1 MHSPQHRTRKRL
13 GFKSWMAIAGMG
25 VAGAGLLPVVS
36 PGLATVNYQ
45 MRDPQLPL
53 GHLNRSV
60 VTESG
65 FVATTVARGTGGASQ
80 PDDVTTMAH
89 HLFVAFQNGIHA
101 KGQPAPNG
109 ATASTIVE
117 YGGHGRVLARWNLT
131 GHVDGLTAD
140 PGDNRLLATVNE
152 DGNSSFYVIH
162 PGMPA
167 GRQVQH
173 LTYSPAPDTAP
184 LTSPIASGGG
194 PDSITVLGDKIY
206 ISASAPLPDA
216 QGRFTHAALF
226 RATISGSRVLLA
238 PALMGNAPATSIATG
253 AATTLNLSDP
263 DSNTS
268 VPASVPG
275 VGGDIVLDSQG
286 DGQLVFV
293 HGAGTPSQSSSML
306 PLGTQVNDVAFATSV
321 AGTLYVTDTVANK
334 VIAITGRFTPGTAFV
349 AAPHDS
355 GVAGCVGTLDLT
367 RGTIRPFAINMQ
379 SPSGMIFVPRS

>member
-1 MHSPQHRTRKRL
+1 MHSTQHSTPTRH
-13 GFKSWMAIAGMG
+13 GFRRWIGLAGIG
-25 VAGAGLLPVVS
+25 VIGAGLLPAVS
-36 PGLATVNYQ
+36 PALAPATYQ
-45 MRDPQLPL
+45 MRDPQLPV

-60 VTESG
+60 VTVPG
-65 FVATTVARGTGGASQ
+65 FVATTVATASGGASQ
-80 PDDVTTMAH
+80 PDDITTMAH
-89 HLFVAFQNGIHA
+89 DLFVAYQNGIHA
-101 KGQPAPNG
+101 KGQAAPNG

-117 YGGHGRVLARWNLT
+117 YGQHSRVLARWNLT

-140 PGDNRLLATVNE
+140 PGDHRLLATVNE
-152 DGNSSFYVIH
+152 DGNSSFYIIR
-162 PGMPA
+162 PDMPA
-167 GRQVQH
+167 GSQVRH

-194 PDSITVLGDKIY
+194 TDSITVLGDKIY
-206 ISASAPLPDA
+206 ISASAPAPDA
-216 QGRFTHAALF
+216 QGKFTHAALF

-238 PALMGNAPATSIATG
+238 PALMGNAVATNIATG
-253 AATTLNLSDP
+253 SPVTLNLSDP
-263 DSNTS
+263 DSNTA

-275 VGGDIVLDSQG
+275 IGGDVVLDSQG

-293 HGAGTPSQSSSML
+293 HDPGTPAQSNSML

-334 VIAITGRFTPGTAFV
+334 VIAITGHFTPGTAFV

-355 GVAGCVGTLDLT
+355 GVAGFVGTLDLAS
-367 RGTIRPFAINMQ
+367 GTIRPFAINMQ